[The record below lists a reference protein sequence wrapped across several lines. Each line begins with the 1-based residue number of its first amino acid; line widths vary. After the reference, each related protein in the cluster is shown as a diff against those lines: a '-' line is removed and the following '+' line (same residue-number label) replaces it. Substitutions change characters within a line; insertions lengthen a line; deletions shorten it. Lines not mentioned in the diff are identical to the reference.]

1 MDWVETGNVV
11 GVVGIFGSGNIC
23 SEKTEERTN
32 ERTDGDA
39 CSGVMAL
46 NGHSDY
52 EKE

>member
-1 MDWVETGNVV
+1 MDWDETGNVV

-32 ERTDGDA
+32 GDA
-39 CSGVMAL
+39 SSGVMAL
-46 NGHSDY
+46 NGHSEY